1 MSWRARSELG
11 YNARVSEVPRNRRQ
25 VAFRVAA
32 LFTLVAVLAAASF
45 WFRAGGGDA
54 GDAEPLNPN
63 EVMGTWPEASPAQK
77 RATAEL
83 LLSEMQ
89 SDGNLGPHTQ
99 AALADPGGKQKL
111 IDELVAA
118 LDASANR
125 RRTEYVSPSLSI
137 TFTATRAAAEMG
149 WIQ

>member
-1 MSWRARSELG
+1 MALG

-63 EVMGTWPEASPAQK
+63 DVMGIWPEASPAQK

-83 LLSEMQ
+83 LLSELQ
-89 SDGNLGPHTQ
+89 SGGIIGPRTA

-118 LDASANR
+118 LDAAANR
-125 RRTEYVSPSLSI
+125 QRSEYVSPSLSI
-137 TFTATRAAAEMG
+137 TITATRTAVQMG
-149 WIQ
+149 WNQ